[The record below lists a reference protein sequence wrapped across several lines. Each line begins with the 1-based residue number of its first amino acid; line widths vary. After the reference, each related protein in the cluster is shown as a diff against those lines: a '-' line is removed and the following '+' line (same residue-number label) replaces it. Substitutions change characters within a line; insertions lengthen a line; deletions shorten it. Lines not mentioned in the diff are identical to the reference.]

1 MRRGFKSEANAI
13 AREVRAEL
21 SLSRTSPLDMRK
33 LADHLAIPLIPL
45 SSFKRLVPNAVG
57 YFSSH
62 GEDQFSAL
70 TVIEG
75 HRRVIVYNDSHVEGR
90 QSNDI
95 AHELAHGLLLHEP
108 TPAFNELGLRN
119 LDADLEEEA
128 NFLAGALLIPEEAAL
143 MIVQRGWQPDQAAR
157 HFGVTPALI
166 GYRLNVTA
174 AQKRVGRVRA
184 RSGRPGR

>member
-1 MRRGFKSEANAI
+1 MRRGFKTEANAS

-21 SLSRTSPLDMRK
+21 SLSRTSPLDVRK
-33 LADHLAIPLIPL
+33 LAKHLAIPLIPL
-45 SSFKRLVPNAVG
+45 SSFKRVLPDAVR

-128 NFLAGALLIPEEAAL
+128 NFLAGALLVPEEAAL
-143 MIVQRGWQPDQAAR
+143 MIERRKWSPEKAANYY
-157 HFGVTPALI
+157 GVTPALI
-166 GYRLNVTA
+166 AYRRNITGA
-174 AQKRVGRVRA
+174 RA
-184 RSGRPGR
+184 RVQRTR

>member
-1 MRRGFKSEANAI
+1 MRRGFKSEANALTR
-13 AREVRAEL
+13 AVRKEL
-21 SLSRTSPLDMRK
+21 SLSATDPLDMRK

-75 HRRVIVYNDSHVEGR
+75 HRRVIVYNDSHAKGR

-128 NFLAGALLIPEEAAL
+128 NFLAGALLVPEEAAL
-143 MIVQRGWQPDQAAR
+143 MIERQKWSPNKAATYY
-157 HFGVTPALI
+157 GVTPAMI
-166 GYRLNVTA
+166 GYRRNITGA
-174 AQKRVGRVRA
+174 RA
-184 RSGRPGR
+184 RVQRTR

>member
-21 SLSRTSPLDMRK
+21 SLSRTSPLNVRK
-33 LADHLAIPLIPL
+33 LAEHLDIPLIPL
-45 SSFKRLVPNAVG
+45 SSFRQTIPNTVG

-75 HRRVIVYNDSHVEGR
+75 HRRVIVYNDSHAEGR

-128 NFLAGALLIPEEAAL
+128 NFLAGALLVPEEAAL
-143 MIVQRGWQPDQAAR
+143 MIERQKWSPRKAANYYK
-157 HFGVTPALI
+157 VTPALI
-166 GYRLNVTA
+166 AYRRNITGA
-174 AQKRVGRVRA
+174 RVRVQRA
-184 RSGRPGR
+184 K

>member
-1 MRRGFKSEANAI
+1 MRRGFKTEAHAS

-21 SLSRTSPLDMRK
+21 SLSLTSPLDVRK
-33 LADHLAIPLIPL
+33 LAEHLAIPLIPL
-45 SSFKRLVPNAVG
+45 SSFKRVLPDAVG

-75 HRRVIVYNDSHVEGR
+75 HRRVIVYNDSHAKGR

-128 NFLAGALLIPEEAAL
+128 NFLAGALLVPEEAAL
-143 MIVQRGWQPDQAAR
+143 MIERQNWSPNKAANYY
-157 HFGVTPALI
+157 GVTPAMI
-166 GYRLNVTA
+166 GYRRNITGA
-174 AQKRVGRVRA
+174 RA
-184 RSGRPGR
+184 RVQRTR